1 MMGNP
6 TRKNKRLS
14 TFQSLQG
21 KPFLIPI
28 YRIVIL
34 PRLFRVFGLI
44 RTIRIIRHR
53 DHLKTGSRH
62 LVGQNK
68 KRTIGNGFDLDL
80 CNISGKRHFEILFE

>member
-1 MMGNP
+1 MI
-6 TRKNKRLS
+6 
-14 TFQSLQG
+14 TF
-21 KPFLIPI
+21 
-28 YRIVIL
+28 RIIIL
-34 PRLFRVFGLI
+34 PRLFRVVGLI

-80 CNISGKRHFEILFE
+80 CVISGKSFSMFDLIRSFSIRTTMKETRNGHAPI